1 MKNRIKSLIVI
12 AVMIL
17 LIVSLVDIYLKAK
30 RKKEDQIAFEKGK
43 IADKE
48 TYQIKRENNKYVIQ
62 SSKLKDKTLQHI
74 FYDNTSVYLYY
85 DNEEKATLLK
95 YNVEANKVI
104 MIYEDSLEAHGGM
117 EKIGKYYKIGNAIYN
132 SKFKKIKDYPVLEDG
147 ELLYPNLKNT
157 LIKTEEGVFIK
168 DLANNERKE
177 VIQNTDSKIYSPY
190 NIKSDWEY
198 ILLNKE
204 EENKNY
210 IVVLN
215 KENEVINTF
224 DNNKEEIKK
233 SFLLLDDVPYLLET
247 NEKDSKLSY
256 KIYNAKTLDLTYK
269 SSTKLDHYLF
279 DDTKFLSNDQS
290 GNLKLIDYVTKE
302 EKVLIKKENK
312 MPIAKDFILA
322 SDGYSLVLTLKDR
335 DNEFYIFYL

>member
-190 NIKSDWEY
+190 NIKSDGEY

-215 KENEVINTF
+215 KENEVINT
-224 DNNKEEIKK
+224 
-233 SFLLLDDVPYLLET
+233 
-247 NEKDSKLSY
+247 
-256 KIYNAKTLDLTYK
+256 YNAKTLDLTYK